1 MNICYIP
8 VSIGELYD
16 KYTILQIK
24 KEKIN
29 NIDKLAYITT
39 ELTHLQP
46 LIDKFKLELALVEK
60 IKNVNERLWEI
71 EDNIRIKESKLEFD
85 EEFIN
90 LARLVYKTNDERYSI
105 KAMINN
111 IYNSA
116 IQEIKHYLHTPEHSS
131 TK

>member
-46 LIDKFKLELALVEK
+46 LIDKFKLELELVAK

-71 EDNIRIKESKLEFD
+71 EDNIRIKEAKLEFD

-111 IYNSA
+111 IYNSV
-116 IQEIKHYLHTPEHSS
+116 IHEIKDYLHT
-131 TK
+131 

>member
-8 VSIGELYD
+8 VSVGELYD

-46 LIDKFKLELALVEK
+46 LIDKFKLDLALVEN

-71 EDNIRIKESKLEFD
+71 EDNIRIKEAKLEFD

-90 LARLVYKTNDERYSI
+90 LARLVYTTNDERYSI

-116 IQEIKHYLHTPEHSS
+116 IQEIKHYLHT
-131 TK
+131 

>member
-46 LIDKFKLELALVEK
+46 LIDKFKLELELVEK

-111 IYNSA
+111 IYNSV
-116 IQEIKHYLHTPEHSS
+116 IQEMKDYSHT
-131 TK
+131 

>member
-8 VSIGELYD
+8 VSVGELYD

-46 LIDKFKLELALVEK
+46 LIDKFKLDLALVEK
-60 IKNVNERLWEI
+60 IKSVNERLWEI

-90 LARLVYKTNDERYSI
+90 LARLVYTTNDERYSI

-116 IQEIKHYLHTPEHSS
+116 IQEIKHYLHT
-131 TK
+131 

>member
-46 LIDKFKLELALVEK
+46 LIDKFKLELAVVEK

-71 EDNIRIKESKLEFD
+71 EDNIRIKEAKLEFD

-111 IYNSA
+111 IYNSV
-116 IQEIKHYLHTPEHSS
+116 IQEIKDYLHT
-131 TK
+131 

>member
-46 LIDKFKLELALVEK
+46 LIDKFKLELELVEK

-71 EDNIRIKESKLEFD
+71 EDNIRIKEAKLEFD

-111 IYNSA
+111 IYNSV
-116 IQEIKHYLHTPEHSS
+116 IQEIKDYLHT
-131 TK
+131 

>member
-29 NIDKLAYITT
+29 NVDKLAYITT

-71 EDNIRIKESKLEFD
+71 EDNIRIKEAKLEFD

-90 LARLVYKTNDERYSI
+90 LARLVYQTNDERYSI

-116 IQEIKHYLHTPEHSS
+116 IQEIKHYLHT
-131 TK
+131 